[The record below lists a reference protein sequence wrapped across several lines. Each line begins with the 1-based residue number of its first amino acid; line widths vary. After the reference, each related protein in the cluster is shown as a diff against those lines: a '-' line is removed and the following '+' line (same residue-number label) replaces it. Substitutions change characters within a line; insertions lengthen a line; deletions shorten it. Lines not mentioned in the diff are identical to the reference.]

1 MKTRLRSFLLIAV
14 MAMLL
19 SACRAVVDTDVKADG
34 SGTFRTAIVFT
45 AQEKQDFEKKPEN
58 TSKSICGDAEK
69 NVPAGATFVE
79 EIHNGETYCV
89 TQHAFKNLTEL
100 RQFYAGMSQVQVN
113 TLQLESGKFTLD
125 VDVDLTSSQD
135 QKGLVNEWHL
145 TLPGKVSTQNAD
157 RVEGQTLV
165 WIVSPGEKAHL
176 QAQSIVESDGANAN
190 ASGMG
195 TLILI
200 AIGIGVLALVG
211 IVALIFVQ
219 QRNRVN
225 IIRQGGSL

>member
-1 MKTRLRSFLLIAV
+1 MKTRFHSFLLIAV
-14 MAMLL
+14 MALLL
-19 SACRAVVDTDVKADG
+19 SACRAVVDTNVKADG

-79 EIHNGETYCV
+79 EIHDGETYCV
-89 TQHAFKNLTEL
+89 TQHAFQNLTEL
-100 RQFYAGMSQVQVN
+100 RQFYAGMSQVKVN

-145 TLPGKVSTQNAD
+145 TLPGKVNTQNAD

-176 QAQSIVESDGANAN
+176 QAQSIVEADAAKTN
-190 ASGMG
+190 ASGIG

-200 AIGIGVLALVG
+200 VGGIGVLVLVG
-211 IVALIFVQ
+211 IFAIMLQ